1 MAVDEFCPAPLKC
14 PCCSFAGNVA
24 EKKTNVYFRK
34 IPDCFESARKHL
46 LHFSIY
52 GFWISVWL
60 PTPFTIASFS
70 WWALVFF
77 YYPKFQLMGPGIILL
92 SQESADGPWYSFTIA
107 SFSWWALVFFYD
119 HKNQLRALVF
129 FSALQLYA
137 SQPTH
142 IQYLWIKVKKQFY
155 IWAILHL
162 SNFTS
167 EQFDDFTF

>member
-1 MAVDEFCPAPLKC
+1 MPMLFLRHT
-14 PCCSFAGNVA
+14 GNVA

-70 WWALVFF
+70 WWAMVFF
-77 YYPKFQLMGPGIILL
+77 YYHKFQLMGPGILLL
-92 SQESADGPWYSFTIA
+92 SQVSVDGPWYSFTITRI
-107 SFSWWALVFFYD
+107 SWW
-119 HKNQLRALVF
+119 ALVF

-155 IWAILHL
+155 IWAIWRFYILA
-162 SNFTS
+162 TWR
-167 EQFDDFTF
+167 EIQFDIFCNLTDA